1 MGIDHPRA
9 NSAQF
14 KFDIA
19 ALKVGMINKT
29 KLKYF
34 KNPQQSFA
42 FRTKGDPE
50 TGCLNWVGATDKLG
64 YGIIRNGSKMQ
75 YAHRYAYERLNGLI
89 PDGVFICHR
98 CDNTSCCNPDHLFLG
113 DHQDNM
119 DDMVNKGRQANG
131 EKNSRSK
138 LKEFQVLE
146 IRLDERSLREI
157 AVDYDVSKMTIS
169 RVKRRKLWK
178 HI

>member
-1 MGIDHPRA
+1 M
-9 NSAQF
+9 
-14 KFDIA
+14 
-19 ALKVGMINKT
+19 KVEMINKT

-42 FRTKGDPE
+42 FRTKRDPE
-50 TGCLNWVGATDKLG
+50 TGCLNWVGATNKLG

-75 YAHRYAYERLNGLI
+75 YAHRYAYEQLNGLV

-98 CDNTSCCNPDHLFLG
+98 CDNTSCCNSDHLFIG

-131 EKNSRSK
+131 ERNGNAK
-138 LKEFQVLE
+138 LIETDVIA
-146 IRLDERSLREI
+146 IRADTRLQREI
-157 AVDYDVSKMTIS
+157 AVDYGVGKSTIGKVKM
-169 RVKRRKLWK
+169 RKLWN